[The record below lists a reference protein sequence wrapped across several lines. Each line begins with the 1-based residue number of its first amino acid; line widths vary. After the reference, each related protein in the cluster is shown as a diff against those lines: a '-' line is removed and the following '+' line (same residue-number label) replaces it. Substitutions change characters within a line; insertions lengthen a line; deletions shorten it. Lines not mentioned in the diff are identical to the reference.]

1 MVYKGER
8 PIYYF
13 LAFLSIAAAAAGMTA
28 QGALP
33 VVKGFL
39 ELQIHPARLL
49 NDFTAAEGAGSALL
63 NAVLVA
69 SIGLVLIRL
78 TRVRLAGPTIAAY
91 FTMMGFGLFGK
102 TPMNI
107 LPIIF
112 GVFLAAKLA
121 RKTFS
126 EYLLIALF
134 GTALGPIVT
143 FIIAEAG
150 IVGIPAYVLG
160 GGTGIVIG
168 MLLPSI
174 AISMLQ
180 LHKGYNLYNIGF
192 TCGFLAL
199 FAAAIFSAAGQ
210 DLSLGSVWG
219 EKDSLVLTIMI
230 PAMSCLF
237 IIMGLISG
245 KKESLTG
252 FWKIMKFPGRLP
264 SDFFDM
270 ASPSAGLFNM
280 GIMGLAVWGY
290 TAAVGGDM
298 NGPVLGGMLTII
310 GFAAFG
316 KHLKNTVPVIAGVA
330 AACLLF
336 GKDLAAPGP
345 ILAALF
351 ATTLAPVAGEFGIF
365 TGFIAGFIHL
375 TIVERTAGWHG
386 GINLYNNGF
395 AGGLT
400 ATLIIAIIE
409 WYRSNRREKR

>member
-1 MVYKGER
+1 
-8 PIYYF
+8 
-13 LAFLSIAAAAAGMTA
+13 
-28 QGALP
+28 
-33 VVKGFL
+33 
-39 ELQIHPARLL
+39 
-49 NDFTAAEGAGSALL
+49 
-63 NAVLVA
+63 
-69 SIGLVLIRL
+69 
-78 TRVRLAGPTIAAY
+78 
-91 FTMMGFGLFGK
+91 
-102 TPMNI
+102 
-107 LPIIF
+107 
-112 GVFLAAKLA
+112 
-121 RKTFS
+121 
-126 EYLLIALF
+126 
-134 GTALGPIVT
+134 
-143 FIIAEAG
+143 
-150 IVGIPAYVLG
+150 
-160 GGTGIVIG
+160 
-168 MLLPSI
+168 
-174 AISMLQ
+174 
-180 LHKGYNLYNIGF
+180 
-192 TCGFLAL
+192 
-199 FAAAIFSAAGQ
+199 
-210 DLSLGSVWG
+210 
-219 EKDSLVLTIMI
+219 
-230 PAMSCLF
+230 
-237 IIMGLISG
+237 
-245 KKESLTG
+245 
-252 FWKIMKFPGRLP
+252 MKFPGRLP

-316 KHLKNTVPVIAGVA
+316 KHLRNTVPVIAGVA

-351 ATTLAPVAGEFGIF
+351 ATTLAPVAGEFGIS